1 MSTLFLSIAEMSVA
15 GRERLAGGSCGAKS
29 SDQGTESRP

>member
-15 GRERLAGGSCGAKS
+15 GRERLTAGSDGVGST
-29 SDQGTESRP
+29 DQGTESRQ